1 MGKEGVIQIVD
12 ARTGGWGHINVDHIV
27 QSDERPIMDLEKS
40 FVFDKRYLNFP
51 VKNGAPMRRLTLSVD
66 AEVRYF
72 DVELAEA
79 EPDFWAFID
88 VAAFEGKTGILGT
101 EVSRTSPATLDPIVQ
116 ADAIVGAE
124 DLYEEKHR
132 PQFHFSSRRGWNN
145 DPNGLVYYDGE
156 YHLFYQHNPFGWRW
170 GNMHWG
176 HALSPDLVH
185 WTELPD
191 ALFPDALGTIYSGSA
206 VVDRQNTA
214 GFQTGDEQVLVCI
227 YTSAGSHAPAP
238 VPFTQ
243 SIAYSNDRGRTWTK
257 YDANPVLGH
266 LRAAN
271 RDPKV
276 LWHEPTSKWIMALY
290 LDGDDY
296 ALFGSPDL
304 KSWAK
309 VCDVVM
315 PGTGE
320 CPDFFELPVD
330 GDAAN
335 TRWVFWGAN
344 GNYVLGAFD
353 GSDFVKEGEVHCLYA
368 GGNAYAAQT
377 FSDVPADD
385 GRRIQIPWMR
395 QDMPGMPFNQ
405 MMGFPVELT
414 LRTTAHGIRMFAEP
428 VKEIQGLHAAKHA
441 WANETL
447 RPGDNPLA
455 GLEGDLFDI
464 RAEIELGD
472 CEEFGFVVRGVP
484 VAYNAAEGK
493 LTCNGNT
500 ATLEPV
506 DGAIRLRILVD
517 RASIE
522 IFANDGRLYLPV
534 GVIFEDDQQPLS
546 VFAKGGPVELAGL
559 TVFELRSAWE

>member
-1 MGKEGVIQIVD
+1 MKRLVKALGVVVPTVCLAAAGYAAEDLLIADFEARDYGTWQVQGDAFGRRPARGTLPGQMKVSGFEGQGLVNTFYKGDGTTGTLTSPAFRIQRKYINFLIGGGKYPGKTCMNLLVDGEVVRTATGPNDRPGGSERLDWQQWDVAEFMGKEGVIWIVD

-66 AEVRYF
+66 DEVRYF

-88 VAAFEGKTGILGT
+88 VAAFTGKTGILQT
-101 EVSRTSPATLDPIVQ
+101 EVSRTSPATLDAIVQ
-116 ADAIVGAE
+116 ADAILGAE
-124 DLYEEKHR
+124 DLYREKLR

-176 HALSPDLVH
+176 HAVSPDLVH

-191 ALFPDALGTIYSGSA
+191 ALCPDALGTIYSGSA
-206 VVDRQNTA
+206 VVDKQNTA

-227 YTSAGSHAPAP
+227 YTSAGSHAPAS

-257 YDANPVLGH
+257 YDGNPALGH
-266 LRAAN
+266 LRGAN

-276 LWHEPTSKWIMALY
+276 VWHEPTSKWIMALY

-304 KSWAK
+304 KSWEK
-309 VCDVVM
+309 LCDVVM
-315 PGTGE
+315 PSTGE
-320 CPDFFELPVD
+320 CPDFFELPVN

-335 TRWVFWGAN
+335 TRWV
-344 GNYVLGAFD
+344 Y
-353 GSDFVKEGEVHCLYA
+353 SRME
-368 GGNAYAAQT
+368 
-377 FSDVPADD
+377 S
-385 GRRIQIPWMR
+385 RRI
-395 QDMPGMPFNQ
+395 
-405 MMGFPVELT
+405 
-414 LRTTAHGIRMFAEP
+414 
-428 VKEIQGLHAAKHA
+428 
-441 WANETL
+441 
-447 RPGDNPLA
+447 
-455 GLEGDLFDI
+455 
-464 RAEIELGD
+464 
-472 CEEFGFVVRGVP
+472 
-484 VAYNAAEGK
+484 
-493 LTCNGNT
+493 
-500 ATLEPV
+500 
-506 DGAIRLRILVD
+506 
-517 RASIE
+517 
-522 IFANDGRLYLPV
+522 
-534 GVIFEDDQQPLS
+534 
-546 VFAKGGPVELAGL
+546 GGTSCP
-559 TVFELRSAWE
+559 